1 MIINRRV
8 INKRVTIKKVELLS
22 TEEEAVER
30 NTKAAAAASTIKR
43 KNTPELVVT
52 LEADTMTTNTKRA
65 HLINSHI
72 SNNLEKMAVIAKV
85 VVVIIK
91 SSMKEVKPPL
101 ATRDNQRDN
110 TMKILKRKEVQTPDG
125 RIRNQN
131 NSRKKVAAPLAST
144 RKNPR
149 NLWFTVQALV
159 SRALAVALKEAPPKS
174 NSRNHK
180 ATNQNRRSPKTCSI
194 STRSMF
200 EVDD

>member
-8 INKRVTIKKVELLS
+8 INKRVTIKKVELLI

-30 NTKAAAAASTIKR
+30 NTKEAVASTIKR

-131 NSRKKVAAPLAST
+131 NSRKKVAAPLANT

-149 NLWFTVQALV
+149 NL
-159 SRALAVALKEAPPKS
+159 
-174 NSRNHK
+174 
-180 ATNQNRRSPKTCSI
+180 
-194 STRSMF
+194 
-200 EVDD
+200 